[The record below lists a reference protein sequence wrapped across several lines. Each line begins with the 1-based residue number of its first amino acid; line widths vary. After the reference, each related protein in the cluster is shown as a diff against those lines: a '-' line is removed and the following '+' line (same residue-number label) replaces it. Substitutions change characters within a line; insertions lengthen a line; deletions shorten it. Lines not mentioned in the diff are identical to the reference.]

1 MKSRVIYA
9 VVLGALLLT
18 GCGSKQDA
26 NEKNFKVAIQ
36 NYLDSTYPK
45 CYFFEN
51 FPAVAADFDLKN
63 EKATLAA
70 LLKTGLVSVKDEPHE
85 EKTLFGD
92 KKTSIKPTFYLTE
105 EGKKFYKADIEKT
118 LGGQSIGGFCVGKA
132 KVQDVPQFTEP
143 SDMFGQKIS
152 RVNYTYVVSDLPS
165 WTKSPEILS
174 AIPSLKPDVESENT
188 PIKGLDAVILTNNGW
203 VHERLFRK

>member
-1 MKSRVIYA
+1 MKKRIICA
-9 VVLGALLLT
+9 VVLTALVLV

-26 NEKNFKVAIQ
+26 NEKNFKIAIQ
-36 NYLDSTYPK
+36 NYLDSAYPK

-51 FPAVAADFDLKN
+51 FPAVAMDFDLKN
-63 EKATLAA
+63 EKGTLAA

-85 EKTLFGD
+85 EAQFFGN
-92 KKTSIKPTFYLTE
+92 KKTVIKPTFYLTE
-105 EGKKFYKADIEKT
+105 EGKKFYKTDVEKT
-118 LGGQSIGGFCVGKA
+118 LGGQSIGGFCMGKA

-188 PIKGLDAVILTNNGW
+188 PIKGLDAVVLTNNGW
-203 VHERLFRK
+203 IHERLFRK

>member
-1 MKSRVIYA
+1 MKKPVICA
-9 VVLGALLLT
+9 AVLGALVLA

-26 NEKNFKVAIQ
+26 NEKTFKVAIQ
-36 NYLDSTYPK
+36 NFLDSAYPK
-45 CYFFEN
+45 CYFFQN
-51 FPAVAADFDLKN
+51 FPAVTTDFDLNN

-85 EKTLFGD
+85 ETQILGK

-118 LGGQSIGGFCVGKA
+118 LGGKPIGGFCVGKA
-132 KVQDVPQFTEP
+132 KVQDIPQFTEP
-143 SDMFGQKIS
+143 SDMLGQKIS

-188 PIKGLDAVILTNNGW
+188 PIKGLNAVILTNNGW

>member
-1 MKSRVIYA
+1 MKKNWA
-9 VVLGALLLT
+9 CLALLVLA

-26 NEKNFKVAIQ
+26 NEKNFKGAIQ
-36 NYLDSTYPK
+36 NFLDSAYPK

-51 FPAVAADFDLKN
+51 FPAVVGDFDLKN
-63 EKATLAA
+63 EKAILAA

-85 EKTLFGD
+85 ETNLFGK

-105 EGKKFYKADIEKT
+105 AGKKFYKTDIQKT

-143 SDMFGQKIS
+143 SDMLGQKIS
-152 RVNYTYVVSDLPS
+152 RVNYTYVVNDLPS

-174 AIPSLKPDVESENT
+174 AIPSLKPDVESENK
-188 PIKGLDAVILTNNGW
+188 PIKSLDAVVLTNNGW